1 MKDFAYDNPQIELLL
16 PLLFFNQGDH
26 SPDTLKFPD
35 ISLTMCGTHAHVK
48 WYS

>member
-1 MKDFAYDNPQIELLL
+1 MQLFVHEDGST
-16 PLLFFNQGDH
+16 PLQNRSQLSQGDH

-35 ISLTMCGTHAHVK
+35 ISLTMCGPHAHVK